1 MSAQDLGGLN
11 DLSQEEQVASAALIS
26 GLALILII
34 LGIVALVVIIVL
46 VAATTTGVLVYKK
59 RMFDVSA
66 HAFEGEIVSNAS
78 VPVGAEI
85 AAPSW
90 ALEAGGSGVN
100 PLGNRNAGQLEMQS
114 LSAQDGNSGTFGGF
128 ASDRNGI

>member
-1 MSAQDLGGLN
+1 VADTRLLPLLPTSPHPSPPPRTHRAFASRFVPPLRSELFATGEVSAQDLSGLN

-66 HAFEGEIVSNAS
+66 HAFEGEFFY
-78 VPVGAEI
+78 VPLHFTRI
-85 AAPSW
+85 
-90 ALEAGGSGVN
+90 L
-100 PLGNRNAGQLEMQS
+100 L
-114 LSAQDGNSGTFGGF
+114 T
-128 ASDRNGI
+128 I